1 MEGNRRCASVR
12 MSILTVRASL
22 PDLDETQVLQDGRD
36 FARLENRN
44 VRHSSGYLHHL
55 CTDEVAFEL
64 GIAVL
69 EQHGDDLLQVPVK
82 LVHGLA
88 L

>member
-1 MEGNRRCASVR
+1 MEGNRRCTSVR
-12 MSILTVRASL
+12 MPVLTVRASL
-22 PDLDETQVLQDGRD
+22 PNLDKTQLLQDGRD

-69 EQHGDDLLQVPVK
+69 EQHADHLF
-82 LVHGLA
+82 
-88 L
+88 